1 MAGQH
6 LSNRKKHAQELIRG
20 THRLVRPHCRVNQCP
35 AFFSDPFCII
45 DKTKRSLLTTLLA
58 FGFWTATMVTR
69 LIMYKR
75 ILTASITALV
85 LLLSGSLLN
94 AAEIKLVRFGP
105 VGEERPGIVDAQ
117 GQIRDLSAHIDD
129 ITPNTLSEASLE
141 EIAQIPM
148 SELPVVQGNPRL
160 GVPVTGTG
168 KIVAIGFNYV
178 NHAAEMAVELPT
190 EPLVFMK
197 ATSALTGPFDNVIQP
212 RNGHKLD
219 YESELVIVIGR
230 RTQYISES
238 EVFDYIAGFT
248 VGHDVSERAFQR
260 ERGGQFTKGKSADTF
275 APVGPYLVT
284 PDNIDDVQN
293 LSIWSEVNGEMRQ
306 QGSTADMVFGVKE
319 IVSHLSQ
326 FMTLHPGDLI
336 FTGTPAGVGD
346 AMVPPSYLKPGDVVR
361 VGIEGLEFQRQTI
374 VAPR

>member
-1 MAGQH
+1 M
-6 LSNRKKHAQELIRG
+6 LKH
-20 THRLVRPHCRVNQCP
+20 
-35 AFFSDPFCII
+35 
-45 DKTKRSLLTTLLA
+45 KLA
-58 FGFWTATMVTR
+58 
-69 LIMYKR
+69 
-75 ILTASITALV
+75 TALV
-85 LLLSGSLLN
+85 ACALLVLGGLLS
-94 AAEIKLVRFGP
+94 AAELRLVRFGP
-105 VGEERPGIVDAQ
+105 VGEEKPGLVDAQ
-117 GQIRDLSAHIDD
+117 DRIHDLSAFIDD
-129 ITPNTLSEASLE
+129 ITPAQLSDAALE
-141 EIAQIPM
+141 QIAQIPM
-148 SELPVVQGNPRL
+148 SQLPIVQGSPRI
-160 GVPVTGTG
+160 GVPLTGIG

-230 RTQYISES
+230 RAQYISED
-238 EVFDYIAGFT
+238 EVFDHIAGFT

-284 PDNIDDVQN
+284 RDKVEDVQN
-293 LSIWSEVNGEMRQ
+293 LSIWSEVNGQMRQ
-306 QGSTADMVFGVKE
+306 QGNTADMVFGVRE

-326 FMTLHPGDLI
+326 FMTLHPGDVI

-346 AMVPPSYLKPGDVVR
+346 GMNPPSYLKPGDVVR
-361 VGIEGLEFQRQTI
+361 VGIEGLGAQRQII
-374 VAPR
+374 VAPQ